1 MEAAIVILN
10 YNGVN
15 HLNEYLPGIHKH
27 LSSKYPVY
35 VIDNASDDTS
45 VEWLRMNHPW
55 VHLIQNEDN
64 LGFAKG
70 YNKGLQQVKAPFYV
84 LLNSDIRV
92 KEDFVTPLLHY
103 LNSHPTVAVVQPK
116 ILDDKKTKHFE
127 YAGAAGGFL
136 DCWGFPFCRGRIF
149 DCLEQDRGQYD
160 QPMRCFWA
168 SGAAMAVKSS
178 VFWQAKGFDERF
190 FAHMEE
196 IDLCWRIQNLGHEIH
211 AYPLTKVWHLGGGTL
226 PYGSQR
232 KLFLNYR
239 NNLWMILKNA
249 QNPRKILLVRL
260 LMDGLALIHF
270 LLKGNIQAS
279 KAIFKAYLAFY
290 NTWGIVC
297 EERKKSIP
305 ASKEIHSPLR
315 LPILN
320 TSIVWLF
327 YLKRK
332 KTFTSLPSE
341 YTNR

>member
-15 HLNEYLPGIHKH
+15 HLNEYLPGIQKH
-27 LSSKYPVY
+27 LSSKYPVF
-35 VIDNASDDTS
+35 VIDNASNDSS

-55 VHLIQNEDN
+55 VQLIQNEDN

-70 YNKGLQQVKAPFYV
+70 YNKGLEQVNAPFFV

-92 KEDFVTPLLHY
+92 EDDFVTPLLGY
-103 LNSHPTVAVVQPK
+103 LGAHPKVAVVQPK
-116 ILDDKKTKHFE
+116 ILDDKNPWRFE

-136 DCWGFPFCRGRIF
+136 DCLGFPFCRGRIF
-149 DCLEQDRGQYD
+149 EYLESDHGQYD
-160 QPMRCFWA
+160 QPTRCFWA
-168 SGAAMAVKSS
+168 SGAAMAIRSS
-178 VFWQAKGFDERF
+178 VFWEAKGFDERF

-211 AYPLTKVWHLGGGTL
+211 AYPLAKVWHLGGGTL

-249 QNPRKILLVRL
+249 KNPRKILIARF

-270 LLKGNIQAS
+270 LFKGNPLAA
-279 KAIFKAYLAFY
+279 KAIFKAYLEFY
-290 NTWGIVC
+290 NNWGVAYK
-297 EERKKSIP
+297 ERKKERSG
-305 ASKEIHSPLR
+305 SKENHSPSE

-327 YLKRK
+327 YLRRK
-332 KTFTSLPSE
+332 KTFTSLLS
-341 YTNR
+341 YYKNT